1 MAWYDIVHL
10 DRIVSL
16 TGVHSGGTTT
26 WTLPFN
32 DNTLDTIVLGPSF
45 GSTLHGSILTPTTNT
60 GTSVTLTGDYSA
72 GPVVI
77 GRGFTKSIELT
88 RPFVRDAQDTADP
101 EAYLTTR
108 KLVARYQNTGYVK
121 IKTTQANR
129 SDREVEYDPATIDRR
144 GDLIAWHN
152 GNAETLR
159 HFLQNDNPK
168 PSTVSMIEF
177 TVDYA
182 PREGG

>member
-16 TGVHSGGTTT
+16 TGTESGGTTT
-26 WTLPFN
+26 WTLPF
-32 DNTLDTIVLGPSF
+32 DDDTLNTVVLGPSF
-45 GSTLHGSILTPTTNT
+45 GASNGTILTPTSNT
-60 GTSVTLTGDYSA
+60 GTTVTLTGDYTD

-77 GRGFTKSIELT
+77 GRRFTMSVELT
-88 RPFVRDAQDTADP
+88 RPFIRDATDAPDP
-101 EAYLTTR
+101 EAWVTTR
-108 KLVARYQNTGYVK
+108 KLVARYQNTGFLK
-121 IKTTQANR
+121 ILTTQANR
-129 SDREVEYDPATIDRR
+129 ANREVEFDPALIDAR

-152 GNAETLR
+152 GNAEDIR

-177 TVDYA
+177 NVDYA

>member
-16 TGVHSGGTTT
+16 TGVESGGTTT
-26 WTLPFN
+26 WTLPF
-32 DNTLDTIVLGPSF
+32 DDSTLDTIVLGPSF

-88 RPFVRDAQDTADP
+88 RPFIKDASEAPDP
-101 EAYLTTR
+101 DAWVTMR
-108 KLVARYQNTGYVK
+108 KLVARYQNTGYLK
-121 IKTTQANR
+121 IKTTQASR
-129 SDREVEYDPATIDRR
+129 ADREVDVDPSTIDAR

-152 GNAETLR
+152 GRAEDIR
-159 HFLQNDNPK
+159 QFIQNDNPK

-177 TVDYA
+177 NVDYA